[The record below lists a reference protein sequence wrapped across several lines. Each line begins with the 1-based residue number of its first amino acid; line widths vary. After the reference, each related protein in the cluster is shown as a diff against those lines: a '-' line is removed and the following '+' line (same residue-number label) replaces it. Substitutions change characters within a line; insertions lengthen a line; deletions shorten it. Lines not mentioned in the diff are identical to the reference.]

1 MGIIRE
7 LIMEIIM
14 GTIQKLTMRIKGTL
28 REHTET
34 AVTHAWAVVR
44 LMLVVL

>member
-1 MGIIRE
+1 
-7 LIMEIIM
+7 METNH
-14 GTIQKLTMRIKGTL
+14 GNQGTL

-34 AVTHAWAVVR
+34 VVTCARAVVR